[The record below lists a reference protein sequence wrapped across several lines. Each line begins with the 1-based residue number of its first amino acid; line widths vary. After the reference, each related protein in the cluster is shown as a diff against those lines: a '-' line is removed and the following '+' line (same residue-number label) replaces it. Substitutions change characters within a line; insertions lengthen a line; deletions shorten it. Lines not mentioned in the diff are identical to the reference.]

1 MDVAFII
8 IFIVFIIF
16 SSFCCIFKEN
26 LFLCCFLNIIGVHY
40 AILRFLPPTDS
51 VATSASDSGETAISS
66 AKPECGP
73 STDSVAASTSDS
85 GEAAISSVK
94 SEVGP
99 STLWES
105 SPTELL
111 KFSTSLAAPELKTAF
126 SASGDAASSKAFSS
140 CPTTNWIVSTKAN
153 ENTTKG
159 TFTMFYVFLK
169 RLRKKVGYIFIDA

>member
-73 STDSVAASTSDS
+73 SIDSVAASTSDS

-126 SASGDAASSKAFSS
+126 SASGDAASSKVFSS

>member
-16 SSFCCIFKEN
+16 SSFSRLFKEN
-26 LFLCCFLNIIGVHY
+26 LGLCCFLNIIAVHY

-51 VATSASDSGETAISS
+51 VATSTSDSGETAISS

-73 STDSVAASTSDS
+73 STGSVATSTSDS
-85 GEAAISSVK
+85 GEAAISSAK

-105 SPTELL
+105 SPAELL
-111 KFSTSLAAPELKTAF
+111 KFSTSLAAPELKPAS

-140 CPTTNWIVSTKAN
+140 CPTTNWIESTKAN

-159 TFTMFYVFLK
+159 TFTMFYVFQK
-169 RLRKKVGYIFIDA
+169 G